1 MYIKFHFAERL
12 SLFYKLA
19 PENTNSTRL
28 KKSIFG
34 CSSQVYLSS
43 ILIGIFIIVRELTA
57 GRDSDAVFDST
68 FPNTSLL
75 VWTFVNLF
83 SLFNCTT
90 IRRLK
95 NWLISWTNTTGLFS
109 HLCPLIEILLS
120 WSVFFV
126 FLFKIASQR
135 HWCFLTILSNSC
147 TYCRLLLWDL
157 RWLIQLPL
165 LYAGVF
171 SHFGPAHSGVTGTW
185 KRIC

>member
-1 MYIKFHFAERL
+1 MYTKFHFAERL

-75 VWTFVNLF
+75 V
-83 SLFNCTT
+83 
-90 IRRLK
+90 
-95 NWLISWTNTTGLFS
+95 
-109 HLCPLIEILLS
+109 
-120 WSVFFV
+120 
-126 FLFKIASQR
+126 
-135 HWCFLTILSNSC
+135 
-147 TYCRLLLWDL
+147 
-157 RWLIQLPL
+157 
-165 LYAGVF
+165 
-171 SHFGPAHSGVTGTW
+171 
-185 KRIC
+185 